1 MDVHPSIVLARRP
14 RDPQWLRIGAK
25 KHRLNPHSR
34 FRIRFLMNRDRA
46 VVAAM
51 ARCTIDVIVVVIG
64 ALRLFEP
71 SHALGASIRFGRLVA
86 RSQIAD
92 QLRGLPND
100 LPDPTTTRAPTRQL
114 PKQDSDDQKDSRNN
128 QTGFRRNDHFLNY
141 SKPLPRDLERKT
153 IC

>member
-1 MDVHPSIVLARRP
+1 
-14 RDPQWLRIGAK
+14 
-25 KHRLNPHSR
+25 
-34 FRIRFLMNRDRA
+34 MNRDRA

-92 QLRGLPND
+92 RLRGLPND
-100 LPDPTTTRAPTRQL
+100 LPDPTTTRASTRQL
-114 PKQDSDDQKDSRNN
+114 PEQDSDDQKDSRNN
-128 QTGFRRNDHFLNY
+128 QTGFQRNDHFLNY